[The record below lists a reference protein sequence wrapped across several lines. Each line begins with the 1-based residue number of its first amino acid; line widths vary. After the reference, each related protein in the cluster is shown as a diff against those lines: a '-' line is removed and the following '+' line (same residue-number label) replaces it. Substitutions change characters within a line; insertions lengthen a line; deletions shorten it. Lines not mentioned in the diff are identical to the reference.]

1 MALPPRDHRVSLADA
16 AALTKR
22 HREGLHPGAVK
33 AGAFHADQVRELLAQ
48 PGCVALRIYYGRDG
62 KGEHALVL
70 VAVDVNDKELTS
82 GTLLDV
88 ILPCPP
94 FCTEDSPLNS

>member
-22 HREGLHPGAVK
+22 HREGLPPGAVK

-48 PGCVALRIYYGRDG
+48 PGCVALRIYYGKSG
-62 KGEHALVL
+62 KGENAIVL
-70 VAVDVNDKELTS
+70 VGLDANDKELTG
-82 GTLLDV
+82 GTLLDT
-88 ILPCPP
+88 IFPCPP
-94 FCTEDSPLNS
+94 FCTDDSPLNS